1 MSEPGKNSSECCG
14 KDVNR
19 MSKFKG
25 FEIVPAATF
34 GCPGWSAIRITV
46 SAKKVGLSRPLIDA
60 LGRPSSI
67 TFHKGIG
74 ENEGRMIIA
83 AAEDAEEQNQIHINL
98 ENKKICFTESEF
110 AAICAEMVQTY
121 GRGSFKKGSYYSI
134 SGTKVDD
141 DAYVFDFRDAV
152 EHYVKVGSYGNT
164 VGTPR
169 QRQNTFSISDR
180 NGSQDRVTAMPA
192 RPYSMTDRSA
202 GMPERTARV

>member
-1 MSEPGKNSSECCG
+1 
-14 KDVNR
+14 

-152 EHYVKVGSYGNT
+152 EHYVKVGSYGNS
-164 VGTPR
+164 VGAPR

-192 RPYSMTDRSA
+192 RPYGMTDRST

>member
-1 MSEPGKNSSECCG
+1 
-14 KDVNR
+14 

-34 GCPGWSAIRITV
+34 GCPGWSTIRITV

-74 ENEGRMIIA
+74 ENDGRMIIA

-141 DAYVFDFRDAV
+141 GAYVFDFRDAV

-180 NGSQDRVTAMPA
+180 NGTQDRVTAMPA
-192 RPYSMTDRSA
+192 RPYGMTDRST

>member
-1 MSEPGKNSSECCG
+1 
-14 KDVNR
+14 

-34 GCPGWSAIRITV
+34 GCPGWSTIRITV

-74 ENEGRMIIA
+74 ENDGRMIIA

-141 DAYVFDFRDAV
+141 GAYVFDFRDAV
-152 EHYVKVGSYGNT
+152 EHYVKVGAYGNS
-164 VGTPR
+164 VGAPR

-180 NGSQDRVTAMPA
+180 NGTQDRVTAMPA
-192 RPYSMTDRSA
+192 RPYGMTDRNA
-202 GMPERTARV
+202 GMPERATRV

>member
-1 MSEPGKNSSECCG
+1 
-14 KDVNR
+14 

-74 ENEGRMIIA
+74 ENDGRMIIA

-141 DAYVFDFRDAV
+141 GAYVFDFRDAI
-152 EHYVKVGSYGNT
+152 EHNVKM
-164 VGTPR
+164 GTRAITASASR
-169 QRQNTFSISDR
+169 QRSNSFSIADR
-180 NGSQDRVTAMPA
+180 NGAQDRVTPMPPRGYGAA
-192 RPYSMTDRSA
+192 R
-202 GMPERTARV
+202 G

>member
-1 MSEPGKNSSECCG
+1 
-14 KDVNR
+14 

-192 RPYSMTDRSA
+192 RPYSMTDRST

>member
-1 MSEPGKNSSECCG
+1 
-14 KDVNR
+14 

-74 ENEGRMIIA
+74 ENDGRMIIA

-141 DAYVFDFRDAV
+141 GAYVFDFRDAM
-152 EHYVKVGSYGNT
+152 EHSVKVGSYGNS
-164 VGTPR
+164 VGAPR

-180 NGSQDRVTAMPA
+180 NGTQDRVTAMPA
-192 RPYSMTDRSA
+192 RPYGMTDRST

>member
-1 MSEPGKNSSECCG
+1 
-14 KDVNR
+14 

-83 AAEDAEEQNQIHINL
+83 AAEDAEEQNQIRINL

-110 AAICAEMVQTY
+110 AAICAEMVQTFCH
-121 GRGSFKKGSYYSI
+121 GSFKKGSYYSI

-141 DAYVFDFRDAV
+141 GAYVFDFRDAV
-152 EHYVKVGSYGNT
+152 EHYVKVGAYGNS
-164 VGTPR
+164 VGAPR

-180 NGSQDRVTAMPA
+180 NGTQDRVTAMPA
-192 RPYSMTDRSA
+192 RPYGMTDRST

>member
-1 MSEPGKNSSECCG
+1 
-14 KDVNR
+14 

-121 GRGSFKKGSYYSI
+121 GHGSFKKGSYYSI

-141 DAYVFDFRDAV
+141 GAYVFDFRDAV
-152 EHYVKVGSYGNT
+152 EHYVKVGSYGNS
-164 VGTPR
+164 VGAPR

-180 NGSQDRVTAMPA
+180 NGTQDRVTAMPT
-192 RPYSMTDRSA
+192 RPYGMTDRST